1 MNFFKSIK
9 NVLKK
14 TVDSIKS
21 ITTGSGIKKET
32 KTTIENLNRGKEIF
46 EKYEELRSKVSIP
59 KPVVETANE
68 QLFKDLQARR
78 NEAIID
84 LESKLEN
91 WEKAIAVDNGLLE
104 VDMIPFSLL
113 TEEELSERIE
123 EYHTIIEDAETAV
136 RKKLVK
142 GYDDFLHMITNTIIP
157 DMNEGFMENLKEEF
171 RNADLQTKSAFLETW
186 WQEMRLLYD
195 DLHTGTETLWGLEIQ
210 QTVAESMLDFI
221 QTGDYNK
228 SW

>member
-1 MNFFKSIK
+1 MGRTSKDIEKSVGEAVNKMVEASEGSSNYTEWVMTDVNEMKRQRALSEEDRNFTSLLP
-9 NVLKK
+9 N
-14 TVDSIKS
+14 T
-21 ITTGSGIKKET
+21 
-32 KTTIENLNRGKEIF
+32 N
-46 EKYEELRSKVSIP
+46 
-59 KPVVETANE
+59 A
-68 QLFKDLQARR
+68 QLFKDLQAKR

-84 LESKLEN
+84 LESKLED

-104 VDMIPFSLL
+104 VDMIPYSLL

-142 GYDDFLHMITNTIIP
+142 GYDDFLNMITHTIIP

-186 WQEMRLLYD
+186 WQEMRLAYD

>member
-1 MNFFKSIK
+1 MNLFKSIK
-9 NVLKK
+9 NLAKK
-14 TVDSIKS
+14 AIDSIKS
-21 ITTGSGIKKET
+21 ITTGSKVKKPVVQEIKTVES
-32 KTTIENLNRGKEIF
+32 IQ
-46 EKYEELRSKVSIP
+46 EKYEKLKKEVSVKRQEIQLETEFKSK
-59 KPVVETANE
+59 
-68 QLFKDLQARR
+68 QAKR

-84 LESKLEN
+84 LESKLED

-104 VDMIPFSLL
+104 MDMIPFSLL

-123 EYHTIIEDAETAV
+123 EYERIIDDAETEV

-142 GYDDFLHMITNTIIP
+142 GYDDFLNMITHTIIP

-186 WQEMRLLYD
+186 WKEMRLLYD